1 MYYITIKTK
10 QIPAMKRIS
19 LLILT
24 VALACSMVYS
34 QQAISGRVIDS
45 ESGQPLFAAT
55 VLIKETNTAAIT
67 DNSGN
72 FSIIPRGTGAVT
84 IVVRFVGYEIY
95 EVAGVRSGEN
105 LSISLLPDMTYA
117 GSVVVTGSRSDRAVV
132 DLPMRVDV
140 YGRDAVEATGAV
152 SVDDYLRMIPGISV
166 GRSSSFLSSS
176 TVSLRG
182 MGNEAGRTLVMVD
195 GVPVNKS
202 DGGSVNWNAVD
213 PDEVSRIEVMKGP
226 GSSVYGGNAMGGV
239 INLIT
244 AIPTDTLEG
253 EISQSAGTFGTYRSR
268 LSLSGRPGNLFWGVN
283 GRYRFSDGYITALA
297 DEIDEY
303 TIPAFLDEYQFGGRV
318 GYFIDPR
325 NSVDVSADYYSG
337 RRGTGTNYTGYGFTN
352 DEVAAKEGASNNY
365 ANLSGRIQYRGL
377 AGVSTQLRATAYGQR
392 ETYTNIRESLR
403 NNVITRYDV
412 ESFRSDYGL
421 FAGVTHLT
429 GNHVIT
435 SGIDL
440 RHGGVDGA
448 DIYLTLTDKV
458 FNLGKM
464 NQMGVYIQDE
474 LKFGETGFS
483 LLAGIRYDFS
493 KFYDGA
499 FLIED
504 PTNETRFLQDYT
516 GELDDA
522 TFSAF
527 SPRISMQYSKPGILR
542 VFAGYS
548 RGFRAPVLDDM
559 CRTGRIS
566 GGMKLANPDLKPEYL
581 DNIEA
586 GADFFIGK
594 RVTFSPTL
602 FYSKGKDYH
611 AYIATGDSLILNNR
625 LRPIRI
631 KGNIMSVDIMGVEAA
646 MSVKIIENLTWRVAY
661 SYVESEIGGFAVLDE
676 EKDIDLTGKRI
687 TYQPRDIFSS
697 SLAFRNKI
705 VNASLSYA
713 FKGSQYLDDVNSD
726 ESRLESFGYFDLYM
740 WRPVYKGLSASLL
753 IHNLLDSDFIDSRN
767 MIAPGRMM
775 TFELKYSF

>member
-1 MYYITIKTK
+1 
-10 QIPAMKRIS
+10 MKRIF
-19 LLILT
+19 LLLLL
-24 VALACSMVYS
+24 VSLACRMVYS
-34 QQAISGRVIDS
+34 QQAINGRVTDS

-67 DNSGN
+67 DNNGN
-72 FSIIPRGTGAVT
+72 FSIVPRSSGTVT
-84 IVVRFVGYEIY
+84 IIIRFVGYEIY
-95 EVAGVRSGEN
+95 EVTGVKPGAN
-105 LSISLLPDMTYA
+105 LSISLVPDMTYA

-140 YGRDAVEATGAV
+140 YGKEAVEATGAV

-166 GRSSSFLSSS
+166 GRSSSFLSAS

-213 PDEVSRIEVMKGP
+213 PDEISRIEVMKGP

-239 INLIT
+239 INMIT
-244 AIPTDTLEG
+244 AIPTDTIEG

-268 LSLSGRPGNLFWGVN
+268 ISLSGRPGNLFWGVN
-283 GRYRFSDGYITALA
+283 GRYRLSDGYITALA

-303 TIPAFLDEYQFGGRV
+303 TVPAFLDEYQFGGRL

-325 NSVDVSADYYSG
+325 NSVDVSGDYYSG
-337 RRGTGTNYTGYGFTN
+337 RRGTGSNFTGYGFTN
-352 DEVAAKEGASNNY
+352 DELASEDGASNNY

-377 AGVSTQLRATAYGQR
+377 VGGSTQLRATAYGQR

-403 NNVITRYDV
+403 SGVITRYDV
-412 ESFRSDYGL
+412 ESIRSDYGI
-421 FAGVTHLT
+421 FAGLTHLA
-429 GNHVIT
+429 GNHVVT
-435 SGIDL
+435 SGVDI

-448 DIYLTLTDKV
+448 DLYVTSTDEV
-458 FNLGKM
+458 YNLGKM
-464 NQMGVYIQDE
+464 NQFGIYVQDE
-474 LKFGETGFS
+474 IRFGESGFS
-483 LLAGIRYDFS
+483 LLAGIRYDYS
-493 KFYDGA
+493 KFYEGA
-499 FLIED
+499 FLVEG
-504 PTNETRFLQDYT
+504 PTNETLFLQDYT
-516 GELDDA
+516 GDLDDA

-527 SPRISMQYSKPGILR
+527 SPRISMQYSKPGIFR

-581 DNIEA
+581 DNIEF
-586 GADFFIGK
+586 GADIFAGSRI
-594 RVTFSPTL
+594 TFSPTF

-631 KGNIMSVDIMGVEAA
+631 KGNIMGVDIMGVEAA
-646 MSVKIIENLTWRVAY
+646 LSVKIVENLTWRVSY
-661 SYVESEIGGFAVLDE
+661 SYVESKIDGFAVFDE
-676 EKDIDLTGKRI
+676 EEDIDLTGKRI

-697 SLAFRNKI
+697 SLALRSKI

-726 ESRLESFGYFDLYM
+726 ENKLESFGYFDLYM

-753 IHNLLDSDFIDSRN
+753 VHNLFDTDFIDSRN
-767 MIAPGRMM
+767 MIAPGRMI